1 MRREQRL
8 RRRKDFAAVYRRGR
22 IQSNRLL
29 ALRVLPN
36 EQAVSRFGFVAAKI
50 VGGAV
55 TRNRVKRR
63 LREAA
68 RRIPVRGGYD
78 VVIGARKAAAEAS
91 FADLGQALESL
102 LDRAGIL
109 DASGDAGERA

>member
-1 MRREQRL
+1 MRKEQRL
-8 RRRKDFAAVYRRGR
+8 RRRKDFGAVYRRGR

-36 EQAVSRFGFVAAKI
+36 DQAVSRFGFVAAKV

-63 LREAA
+63 LREVV
-68 RRIPVRGGYD
+68 RRLAVRGGYD
-78 VVIGARKAAAEAS
+78 VVIGARKPCADAS
-91 FADLGQALESL
+91 FADLHEALQSL
-102 LDRAGIL
+102 LGRAGVL
-109 DASGDAGERA
+109 TKGAE

>member
-1 MRREQRL
+1 
-8 RRRKDFAAVYRRGR
+8 VYRRGR

-36 EQAVSRFGFVAAKI
+36 EQAVSRFGFVAAKV

-68 RRIPVRGGYD
+68 RRLPVRGGYD
-78 VVIGARKAAAEAS
+78 VVIGARKPAADVTFSELTLALQSLMSRAGVLDGAAAE
-91 FADLGQALESL
+91 GAL
-102 LDRAGIL
+102 
-109 DASGDAGERA
+109 